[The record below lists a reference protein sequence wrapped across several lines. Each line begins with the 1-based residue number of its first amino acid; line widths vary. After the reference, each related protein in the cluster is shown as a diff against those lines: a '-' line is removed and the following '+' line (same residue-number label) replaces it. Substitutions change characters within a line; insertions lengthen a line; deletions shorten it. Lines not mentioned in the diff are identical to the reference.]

1 MNAGHSTRR
10 HMKYSDVESDV
21 CTDSCDDE
29 VEVVNS
35 RSNAL
40 DGKQTPCRIGSK
52 GSPPFPCTW
61 RSSVGLEEFCLPVP
75 TGAGS
80 HQEQDANKFLYSPKS
95 LYLAT
100 PLVFNSPD
108 GGVPLGRSP

>member
-1 MNAGHSTRR
+1 MQAILLDDI
-10 HMKYSDVESDV
+10 MKYSDVESDANI
-21 CTDSCDDE
+21 DSCDEE

-61 RSSVGLEEFCLPVP
+61 RSDMGLEEFRLPVP

-80 HQEQDANKFLYSPKS
+80 HQEQDANTNFHS
-95 LYLAT
+95 T
-100 PLVFNSPD
+100 
-108 GGVPLGRSP
+108 